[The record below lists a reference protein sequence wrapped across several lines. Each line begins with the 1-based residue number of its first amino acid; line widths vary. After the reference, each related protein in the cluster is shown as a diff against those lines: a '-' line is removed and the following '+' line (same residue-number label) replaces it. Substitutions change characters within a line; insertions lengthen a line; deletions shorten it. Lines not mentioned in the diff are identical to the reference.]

1 MTPELIERACL
12 AGAVLIPLAGAV
24 VVRAGGGRRIAVT
37 ASWIA
42 AGAAGAVL
50 VLVAA
55 GGPAPVSLIAGPG
68 APPLNLVA
76 SPVTAGLLALICG
89 IGALV
94 QSFAA
99 RYLRADAAADR
110 FAARALVVVFAM
122 AGVASAATLAGLI
135 AAWIVAGV
143 GFVGVTTY
151 RRDLPGVGDLARTAG
166 RALVVGDGSLAV
178 AGAIIWARAGNPAL
192 AAGALSEAAV
202 RLGPWRPVVAVLVVV
217 AVAARSAQ
225 GIFRRWLARTVAAP
239 TPASALLHAGV
250 VNGGG
255 ILLIRLGV
263 LAAWPPAQ
271 VALIVVAA
279 ATAVWA
285 GAVLTYQS
293 DIKGQLASST
303 ASQMGFML
311 AECGAGA
318 WAAAMIHLIGHG
330 LYKASLFL
338 SSGSAAARPAAGRTG
353 PGRPAPGRP
362 APGPDVPRRT
372 AATAVTTA
380 AAVTAIA
387 PGLLAGDGWVLA
399 GYAGLSTLAI
409 ARAWW
414 AGRPAGG
421 PARLA
426 WPALL
431 VAAAAAYGAAVAAA
445 GRFLLPALPPPAAGL
460 GTAWLLVPAAGAAAV
475 ALLTRSGRLGLALRL
490 RLARAAD
497 PDSGWQRPVLRPRTA
512 PRRGPAREGVPVT
525 LGTETA

>member
-1 MTPELIERACL
+1 MTPDLIERACL
-12 AGAVLIPLAGAV
+12 AAAVLTPLAGAV
-24 VVRAGGGRRIAVT
+24 AVRAGGGRRAAVT
-37 ASWIA
+37 AAWIA
-42 AGAAGAVL
+42 AGSAAAVL
-50 VLVAA
+50 GLVAA
-55 GGPAPVSLIAGPG
+55 HGPAPVSLVTGPG
-68 APPLNLVA
+68 RTMLGLMAN
-76 SPVTAGLLALICG
+76 PVTAGLLTLICG
-89 IGALV
+89 VGALV
-94 QSFAA
+94 QTFAA

-110 FAARALVVVFAM
+110 FAARALVVVSAM

-143 GFVGVTTY
+143 GFVAVIAC
-151 RRDLPGVGDLARTAG
+151 RRDLPGIDDLVRTAG
-166 RALVVGDGSLAV
+166 LALVVGDGCLAV
-178 AGAIIWARAGNPAL
+178 AGAIVWARAGNTAL
-192 AAGALSEAAV
+192 GAGALAEAAV

-263 LAAWPPAQ
+263 LAEWPPAQ
-271 VALIVVAA
+271 AALLVVAA

-285 GAVLTYQS
+285 GAVLAYQS
-293 DIKGQLASST
+293 DVKGQLASST

-338 SSGSAAARPAAGRTG
+338 SSGSAVARPA
-353 PGRPAPGRP
+353 PARP
-362 APGPDVPRRT
+362 APGPDTPRRA
-372 AATAVTTA
+372 AATAVTA
-380 AAVTAIA
+380 AAAAAAAA
-387 PGLLAGDGWVLA
+387 PGLVAGDGWVLA

-421 PARLA
+421 PAPLA

-431 VAAAAAYGAAVAAA
+431 VAAAGA
-445 GRFLLPALPPPAAGL
+445 
-460 GTAWLLVPAAGAAAV
+460 
-475 ALLTRSGRLGLALRL
+475 
-490 RLARAAD
+490 
-497 PDSGWQRPVLRPRTA
+497 
-512 PRRGPAREGVPVT
+512 
-525 LGTETA
+525 

>member
-1 MTPELIERACL
+1 VTPDLIERACL
-12 AGAVLIPLAGAV
+12 AAAVLTPLAGAV
-24 VVRAGGGRRIAVT
+24 AVRARDGRRTAVIV
-37 ASWIA
+37 SWTA
-42 AGAAGAVL
+42 AGAALAVL
-50 VLVAA
+50 GLVAVR
-55 GGPAPVSLIAGPG
+55 GPAPVWLVAGPG
-68 APPLNLVA
+68 GPPLNLVA
-76 SPVTAGLLALICG
+76 SPVTAALLTLICG
-89 IGALV
+89 VGALV

-110 FAARALVVVFAM
+110 FAIRALVVVSAM

-143 GFVGVTTY
+143 GFVAVTAY
-151 RRDLPGVGDLARTAG
+151 RPDLPGVGDLARTAG
-166 RALVVGDGSLAV
+166 RALVVGDGCLAV
-178 AGAIIWARAGNPAL
+178 AGAIVSTRAGNPAL
-192 AAGALSEAAV
+192 AAGALSEAAA
-202 RLGPWRPVVAVLVVV
+202 RLGSWRPVVAVLVVV

-279 ATAVWA
+279 GTAVWA
-285 GAVLTYQS
+285 GAVLTFQS
-293 DIKGQLASST
+293 DIKGQLAAST

-338 SSGSAAARPAAGRTG
+338 SSGSAAARPA
-353 PGRPAPGRP
+353 PGRP

-372 AATAVTTA
+372 AATAVTTVAAA
-380 AAVTAIA
+380 AAVA

-399 GYAGLSTLAI
+399 GYAGLSALAI

-426 WPALL
+426 WPSLL
-431 VAAAAAYGAAVAAA
+431 VAAAAAYGAAAAAA
-445 GRFLLPALPPPAAGL
+445 GRFLLPALPPSAAGL

-497 PDSGWQRPVLRPRTA
+497 TGSEWQRPVPGRRTA
-512 PRRGPAREGVPVT
+512 PRRGTARDGIPVT